1 MPKSCCIFVYKL
13 IYVDHQFRKPF
24 KSYLG
29 QHAVHKLII
38 NMVEESKYYSFMMKS
53 ILKDKIMKN
62 LRALENAGF
71 LITLLL

>member
-1 MPKSCCIFVYKL
+1 M
-13 IYVDHQFRKPF
+13 
-24 KSYLG
+24 G

-71 LITLLL
+71 MITLLL